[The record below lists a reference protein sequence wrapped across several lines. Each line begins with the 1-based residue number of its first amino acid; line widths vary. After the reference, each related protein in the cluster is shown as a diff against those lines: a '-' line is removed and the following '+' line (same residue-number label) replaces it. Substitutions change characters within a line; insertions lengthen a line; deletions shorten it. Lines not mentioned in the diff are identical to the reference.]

1 MRKESAIQKI
11 KNFFTTSIVG
21 GLLVILPVVILF
33 IALRWMY
40 NLLVSVIR
48 PVTDILVRQTG
59 IYVVL
64 GDLIVLGGILSFC
77 FALGVAVKTGPGRAI
92 YTNIEEAILKHAP
105 GYTFVKETMLLF
117 FGRKTPP
124 FSEVALVRIFSNDTL
139 MTAFVTDEHPDGSYT
154 VFVPTAPNP
163 TSGNIFHLN
172 SEDVYP
178 MDRTVESGLR
188 TILSCGLGS
197 TPMVEKARRAGPD
210 EPPPEPT
217 DKT

>member
-1 MRKESAIQKI
+1 MRKESALEKI

-33 IALRWMY
+33 FAIRWLY
-40 NLLVSVIR
+40 NLLISIIR
-48 PVTDILVRQTG
+48 PVTDVIVRQTG

-77 FALGVAVKTGPGRAI
+77 FALGAAVKTQVGRSI
-92 YTNIEEAILKHAP
+92 YDNLEEAILKRAP
-105 GYTFVKETMLLF
+105 GYTFVKETILLF

-124 FSEVALVRIFSNDTL
+124 FSHVALVRVFSNDTM

-172 SEDVYP
+172 GEDVYP
-178 MDRTVESGLR
+178 MEITVESGLR

-197 TPMVEKARRAGPD
+197 TTMVEQVRRAEPD
-210 EPPPEPT
+210 EQPSDPDEEA
-217 DKT
+217 